1 MVVEANA
8 DNATDGARIVDT
20 VWQCAQDFNN
30 PSDWAFDGVALG
42 LDVLGFVANPL
53 GMLVGGGI
61 GWLIEHVSF
70 LKEPLDD
77 LAGDPG
83 AINGVAAT
91 WGEVGK
97 ECAKISQEYAQA
109 ATSETATWKGEAAD
123 AYRAVAA
130 QLAEQ
135 VAALEGAASAV
146 STGVRSTGILV
157 ATVRGIIRD
166 IIADVVAEFL
176 IAAVS
181 ALATSWCSFGASI
194 AAFTGWAVAR
204 AGSTAGKIIKKV
216 SRLMDKLADVM
227 KKFDKLKK
235 AGRDLAVSAYRM
247 SERAGSAGK
256 AASKNYNSIKQVEGG
271 IDRANNAI
279 RDRIT
284 FGNDSLRDAA
294 ARADDV
300 MAPRGRDGFT
310 DTIKPISLARTGGAE
325 AFKEGANWDDNYED
339 AQKELQE
346 EQQQQQQPR

>member
-1 MVVEANA
+1 MVVEVNA

-83 AINGVAAT
+83 AVNGVAAT
-91 WGEVGK
+91 WGEVAT
-97 ECAKISQEYAQA
+97 ECARISQEYAQA

-123 AYRAVAA
+123 AYRAAA
-130 QLAEQ
+130 TQVAEQ
-135 VAALEGAASAV
+135 VAALEGAATAV
-146 STGVRSTGILV
+146 STGVRCTGVLV

-181 ALATSWCSFGASI
+181 ALATSWCSFGASV

-204 AGSTAGKIIKKV
+204 AASTAGKIAGKV
-216 SRLMDKLADVM
+216 SKLLMKLAM
-227 KKFDKLKK
+227 AIRKFDKLRK
-235 AGRDLAVSAYRM
+235 ASDALAKASVKVGKRAKEMGRAI
-247 SERAGSAGK
+247 GK
-256 AASKNYNSIKQVEGG
+256 HRDSLRQVEGG
-271 IDRANNAI
+271 VDRANSAI

-284 FGNDSLRDAA
+284 FGNDQLSRGAE
-294 ARADDV
+294 RVDDV
-300 MAPRGRDGFT
+300 MSPRGRDGFA

-325 AFKEGANWDDNYED
+325 AFKEVANWDDSYED
-339 AQKELQE
+339 AQQELQE
-346 EQQQQQQPR
+346 EAKQQR

>member
-1 MVVEANA
+1 MSVEVNA

-20 VWQCAQDFNN
+20 VWQCAKDFEN
-30 PSDWAFDGVALG
+30 PSDWVFDGFALG

-53 GMLVGGGI
+53 GTLVGGGI

-91 WGEVGK
+91 WGAVAQ
-97 ECAKISQEYAQA
+97 ECATISQEYATA
-109 ATSETATWKGEAAD
+109 ATSETTTWTGASGD
-123 AYRAVAA
+123 AYRAAAA
-130 QLAEQ
+130 QVAEQ
-135 VAALEGAASAV
+135 VKALEGAASAV
-146 STGVRSTGILV
+146 STGVRASGILV

-181 ALATSWCSFGASI
+181 ALATSWCSFGASV

-204 AGSTAGKIIKKV
+204 AAATAGKIAGKV
-216 SRLMDKLADVM
+216 SKLLMKLAQAIR
-227 KKFDKLKK
+227 KFDKLRGASNALAK
-235 AGRDLAVSAYRM
+235 ASVQIGRKAKSM
-247 SERAGSAGK
+247 GRAIGRHRGAL
-256 AASKNYNSIKQVEGG
+256 NQVEGG
-271 IDRANNAI
+271 ADRVNNAI

-284 FGNDSLRDAA
+284 LGNDRLGDAA
-294 ARADDV
+294 ARVDDV
-300 MAPRGRDGFT
+300 MAPRGRDGFA
-310 DTIKPISLARTGGAE
+310 DTLKPISLGRTGAAE

-339 AQKELQE
+339 AQQELA
-346 EQQQQQQPR
+346 QQQQER